1 MFHDIVPIVMF
12 LSIAAMVIGVTRIV
26 SDGKTRRLI
35 VQSGVSPELAA
46 AIAAGAQR
54 DPGLFGALRWGLLV
68 GAVGVALIIIQFI
81 PFRPEDPIS
90 VGIVLVGAA
99 AGLLAYY
106 AAAQRVARQTVQHR
120 YG

>member
-1 MFHDIVPIVMF
+1 MFNDIVPIVMF
-12 LSIAAMVIGVTRIV
+12 LSIAAIIIGVTRII

-35 VQSGVSPELAA
+35 VQSGASPEVAA
-46 AIAAGAQR
+46 AIAGAQR

-68 GAVGVALIIIQFI
+68 GALGISLIIIQFI

-90 VGIVLVGAA
+90 VGILLVGAA

-106 AAAQRVARQTVQHR
+106 AAAQRMVRREA
-120 YG
+120 